1 MKKFKIV
8 VKLHFFCVNFWRA
21 CKNAKTRAN
30 FESSGVGF
38 GSPRVQKAQMHAK
51 NAKCTHETSLKTR
64 ENCFFEKILQKIAKL
79 IKKCA
84 MILASEIL
92 GFAKSSPKR
101 HKKAFQTLIF
111 L

>member
-8 VKLHFFCVNFWRA
+8 VKSHLFCVNFWRA
-21 CKNAKTRAN
+21 CKNAKTRAD

-38 GSPRVQKAQMHAK
+38 GLPCVQKAQMNAK
-51 NAKCTHETSLKTR
+51 NAKYTHKTGLKTR

-79 IKKCA
+79 IKKCV
-84 MILASEIL
+84 MILASEIF
-92 GFAKSSPKR
+92 GIY
-101 HKKAFQTLIF
+101 KKTAQKGTKKL